1 MYNYL
6 FSWEQSSTGNSKKKT
21 KQMGE
26 DVKQRA
32 SQISTEIHEMRS
44 PDAQESRSSF
54 SEVALQAGSARY
66 QALES
71 VFTGM
76 RSCNILELSMRAV
89 PSDVEPS
96 TGAAVAPAQL
106 KLHLEALSVHRA
118 GAEAPLST
126 RPDECKQV
134 AAQCGLESILAYFLS
149 DGLQINLAVLKSY
162 LHALEDLSSAL
173 KKNSRYQ
180 FRDSSLVLLH
190 DSFGNSQDAKVCL
203 LERSDAKTHNKPTT
217 TPANAVMLKAVG
229 SLVEALLHL
238 QDLHANDKLGN
249 ICFDSVMRC
258 QVPKESTCPSSA
270 LDTASTR
277 RCTHTTMLATNADN
291 WSHSYTS
298 SSPGPSIE
306 SDQEYSDS
314 GVSGTTADRIS
325 NSRFASVASKQW
337 PQLQAS
343 GFSVNSQTGTW
354 CSMFSAD
361 ASTLWSPSWFFG
373 NHSVSLRDESVRN

>member
-1 MYNYL
+1 MLINFDDQLRGREDHRCLRRPAHCSCTKMLLVYSYIIL
-6 FSWEQSSTGNSKKKT
+6 IILDFFSFGDL
-21 KQMGE
+21 G
-26 DVKQRA
+26 VC
-32 SQISTEIHEMRS
+32 
-44 PDAQESRSSF
+44 
-54 SEVALQAGSARY
+54 G
-66 QALES
+66 S
-71 VFTGM
+71 VF
-76 RSCNILELSMRAV
+76 R
-89 PSDVEPS
+89 
-96 TGAAVAPAQL
+96 
-106 KLHLEALSVHRA
+106 
-118 GAEAPLST
+118 
-126 RPDECKQV
+126 
-134 AAQCGLESILAYFLS
+134 
-149 DGLQINLAVLKSY
+149 
-162 LHALEDLSSAL
+162 
-173 KKNSRYQ
+173 
-180 FRDSSLVLLH
+180 
-190 DSFGNSQDAKVCL
+190 
-203 LERSDAKTHNKPTT
+203 
-217 TPANAVMLKAVG
+217 
-229 SLVEALLHL
+229 ALLHL